1 MAMFDVER
9 LVEECRAGLRESAPE
24 VAVRTVVERAMA
36 QPADIELALGTP
48 TMAQITTLHHS
59 PELTILNVIWAP
71 GMAIYPH
78 DHRMWAVIGL
88 YGGRE
93 DNVFYRR
100 TAHGLQAAGSKPIE
114 ARGVALLGTS
124 IIHAV
129 TNPLR
134 QFTGAIHVY
143 GGDFFA
149 VSRSEWDPATLQER
163 PYDVERARQVFKDA
177 NARWLAEAATAR
189 AESR

>member
-1 MAMFDVER
+1 
-9 LVEECRAGLRESAPE
+9 
-24 VAVRTVVERAMA
+24 MA
-36 QPADIELALGTP
+36 QPVHVERALGTP
-48 TMAQITTLHHS
+48 TMGQITALHHS

-71 GMAIYPH
+71 GMTIYPH

-100 TAHGLQAAGSKPIE
+100 TARGLQAAGGKPIE

-124 IIHAV
+124 IIHSV

-149 VSRSEWDPATLQER
+149 VARSEWDPTTLQER

-177 NARWLAEAATAR
+177 NDRWLAQAATAP
-189 AESR
+189 AEPR

>member
-1 MAMFDVER
+1 MFDVER
-9 LVEECRAGLRESAPE
+9 FIADCHAGLRDARPE
-24 VAVRTVVERAMA
+24 AAVREVVQRAVAEPHAVERV
-36 QPADIELALGTP
+36 LGAPTLGGITP
-48 TMAQITTLHHS
+48 LHHS
-59 PELTILNVIWAP
+59 PQLTVLHVIWAP

-100 TAHGLQAAGSKPIE
+100 TASGLQAAGDRGID
-114 ARGVALLGTS
+114 ARDAVLLGHS
-124 IIHAV
+124 IIHSV
-129 TNPLR
+129 RNPLR

-149 VSRSEWDPATLQER
+149 VPRSEWDAATLEER
-163 PYDVERARQVFKDA
+163 PYDVARARQMFKDA
-177 NARWLAEAATAR
+177 NDRWLAETPSA
-189 AESR
+189 

>member
-1 MAMFDVER
+1 MFDVDHFT
-9 LVEECRAGLRESAPE
+9 EECRAGLRESTPE
-24 VAVRTVVERAMA
+24 VAIRTIVERAMA
-36 QPADIELALGTP
+36 NPEAVERTLGTP
-48 TMAQITTLHHS
+48 TMATITTLHHS
-59 PELTILNVIWAP
+59 PDLTILNVIWAP

-93 DNVFYRR
+93 DNLFYRR
-100 TAHGLQAAGSKPIE
+100 TPRGLEAAGGKPIE
-114 ARGVALLGTS
+114 ARDTALLGPS

-149 VSRSEWDPATLQER
+149 MPRSEWDPATLEER
-163 PYDVERARQVFKDA
+163 PYDVARARQVFQEA
-177 NARWLAEAATAR
+177 NDRWRAHAAGAPATGR
-189 AESR
+189 

>member
-1 MAMFDVER
+1 MFEVER
-9 LVEECRAGLRESAPE
+9 LVEECQAGLRESAPE
-24 VAVRTVVERAMA
+24 AAVKAVLERAMA
-36 QPADIELALGTP
+36 QPAQVERALGTP
-48 TMAQITTLHHS
+48 TIGQITTLHHS
-59 PELTILNVIWAP
+59 AALTMLHVIWTP

-78 DHRMWAVIGL
+78 DHRMWAIIGL

-100 TAHGLQAAGSKPIE
+100 TPHGLEAAGGKPIE
-114 ARGVALLGTS
+114 ARGVALLGPA
-124 IIHAV
+124 IIHSV

-149 VSRSEWDPATLQER
+149 VSRSEWDPETLQER
-163 PYDVERARQVFKDA
+163 PYDVERARQVFRDA
-177 NARWLAEAATAR
+177 NDRWLAGAATAR

>member
-1 MAMFDVER
+1 MFDVER
-9 LVEECRAGLRESAPE
+9 FTAECRAGLRESAPE
-24 VAVRTVVERAMA
+24 VAIRAVVERAVGD
-36 QPADIELALGTP
+36 PAAVEHALGTP

-100 TAHGLQAAGSKPIE
+100 TARGLETAGGKPIE
-114 ARGVALLGTS
+114 ARDTALLGRS

-149 VSRSEWDPATLQER
+149 MPRSEWDPSTLEER
-163 PYDVERARQVFKDA
+163 PYDVARARRVFQEANDRWRAQAAGAAGA
-177 NARWLAEAATAR
+177 NA
-189 AESR
+189 

>member
-1 MAMFDVER
+1 MFDVER
-9 LVEECRAGLRESAPE
+9 FTEECRAGLRESMPE
-24 VAVRTVVERAMA
+24 VAIRAIVERAMA
-36 QPADIELALGTP
+36 NPEGVERTLGTP
-48 TMAQITTLHHS
+48 TMGQITTLHHS
-59 PELTILNVIWAP
+59 AELTILNVIWAP

-93 DNVFYRR
+93 DNTFYRR
-100 TAHGLQAAGSKPIE
+100 TAHGLEVAGGKPIE
-114 ARGVALLGTS
+114 ARGAALLGES

-149 VSRSEWDPATLQER
+149 MPRSEWDPTTLEER
-163 PYDVERARQVFKDA
+163 PYDVARARRVFQEA
-177 NARWLAEAATAR
+177 NDRWRAQAAGAPANR
-189 AESR
+189 